1 MKRKCMPLLAAM
13 VIAIGLCGLMPAG
26 SAWAAACTSTRSGN
40 WNDATVWDCGVVP
53 GAGDDVTI
61 LAAQQITLTQDESV
75 NNMTIQSGANQL
87 NGAFT
92 LQVFGTLDSNT
103 TTPNANI
110 ISGSTLIRFVGST
123 SRALFGPN
131 WGANTTG
138 LSFEVAL
145 DSAATGTAS
154 TAVKGK
160 SITIVSGTF
169 NVAGEVRPDAG
180 AANTGSLT
188 INAGATLAVSG
199 RLSRT
204 STANTPF
211 AAFTNNGT
219 FRTTSTSAQ
228 VWPDAT
234 PGTFAG
240 ASTVA
245 YGYNGLAIA
254 QTIQTPL
261 GTSYG
266 NLVLSGT
273 GSKTAPATLQ
283 IRGNLT
289 VNAVTFTAGTGTVSF
304 TGTNEQVIGG
314 DRAIAFNLLNVANGA
329 SVVIPISATA
339 VTLTNNGTLTQTRVV
354 TGSAD
359 VTFLGLGGYGGVT
372 LNANS
377 IDLDSTTVAIKGNQ
391 ICNDGNELINRCF
404 NIIPANATGRNATIT
419 FAYTDAELNG
429 NSCAAMDAFH
439 WNGASWEG
447 PLTVGNRDCA
457 STPRTLR
464 ITNVA
469 TFSPFG
475 LKSGSSPTA
484 ITLAALKADSTQPPV
499 PLISALLVTALAAT
513 VATHYL
519 RRRSRA
525 A

>member
-1 MKRKCMPLLAAM
+1 MKRKCMPLLAAI

-26 SAWAAACTSTRSGN
+26 SAWAATCTSTRSGN

-61 LAAQQITLTQDESV
+61 LATQQITLTQDESV

-123 SRALFGPN
+123 SRALFGAN

-188 INAGATLAVSG
+188 INAGATLLVSG

-234 PGTFAG
+234 PCTFAG

-254 QTIQTPL
+254 QTIQTPS
-261 GTSYG
+261 GTS
-266 NLVLSGT
+266 
-273 GSKTAPATLQ
+273 
-283 IRGNLT
+283 
-289 VNAVTFTAGTGTVSF
+289 
-304 TGTNEQVIGG
+304 
-314 DRAIAFNLLNVANGA
+314 
-329 SVVIPISATA
+329 
-339 VTLTNNGTLTQTRVV
+339 
-354 TGSAD
+354 
-359 VTFLGLGGYGGVT
+359 
-372 LNANS
+372 
-377 IDLDSTTVAIKGNQ
+377 
-391 ICNDGNELINRCF
+391 
-404 NIIPANATGRNATIT
+404 
-419 FAYTDAELNG
+419 
-429 NSCAAMDAFH
+429 
-439 WNGASWEG
+439 
-447 PLTVGNRDCA
+447 
-457 STPRTLR
+457 
-464 ITNVA
+464 
-469 TFSPFG
+469 
-475 LKSGSSPTA
+475 
-484 ITLAALKADSTQPPV
+484 
-499 PLISALLVTALAAT
+499 
-513 VATHYL
+513 
-519 RRRSRA
+519 
-525 A
+525 